1 MSDQASTAQTLA
13 ANPALSAFVRANA
26 GSGKTT
32 TLVNRVARLLLGG
45 TAPGAILCVTFT
57 KAAAA
62 EMQARLFTR
71 LGDWAVKDGD
81 ALSRDLAA
89 LEGREAGTYDDEAL
103 SRARRLFARALETPG
118 GLKIQTL
125 HAFCEKLLRRF
136 PMEAGV
142 SPGFTVLEDQAAQRL
157 SREARDD
164 LARAALADGDGPL
177 GRAYRYFALA
187 LDFQA
192 FEGFLGT
199 LEAERLK
206 ITAYVEAAE
215 AGAAPDIHDLTGTD
229 PAQSVEDIA
238 AVYASGLDLPEL
250 RALAG
255 ELAGGSVT
263 DQKRAASLQ
272 TAVASGPTLATL
284 GPVFLTGTGTPL
296 KSMATKSVPP
306 PVAAR
311 LTDLQD
317 QYLAVLAAVR
327 AAATA
332 ERTRHALTLG
342 RAYAALYDQAK
353 AATGA
358 LDFADLVDRTRA
370 LLTQSEAAAWVL
382 YKMDGGIDHVLVD
395 EAQDTA
401 PDQWAIITALTG
413 EFFAGESRGR
423 TMFAVGDEKQSI
435 YSFQGARPERLR
447 RESQAYDRRITEAN
461 GVFKGVELTT
471 SYRSTPEVLGF
482 VDAVFEDPERARAL
496 TGQSLQ
502 QAPVHVAARADHAG
516 SVEMWPLFF
525 DDETTPQDPW
535 VPVDHEPATHGRK
548 KLARA
553 LAREIRRAV
562 DQGDAVYDPRAK
574 DWRACGYDDFLILV
588 RRRDPTF
595 EEIIRALKAEGVP
608 VAGADRLKLSSHIAF
623 DDLKAVM
630 RFALFPDDD
639 LSLAEIL
646 RGPLCDLPD
655 FDGDDSLYAL
665 AGREGRGRLWA
676 ELKERAT
683 EQPLWQRAC
692 DLAAWA
698 RDQRDRDAFGF
709 VSGLL
714 NRVDSGGMTGRV
726 RMLERL
732 GREAG
737 EALDETLSLILSL
750 DKQGLSDL
758 ETVLDRLEA
767 AEVEVKRDL
776 EGPRGEVRIMTVHGA
791 KGLEA
796 PVVFLP
802 DTTSRA
808 GARGTALFEVAP
820 EVEEGVEA
828 PPAAWLMGGKKD
840 EDCPALMAARA
851 AREAASADES
861 LRLLYV
867 GLTRARDRLVILG
880 RGMAGR
886 KEGFDKESW
895 WAVLAE
901 TFDRLEGAETLENG
915 GRRFGRAPEQRKRTA
930 ATGRIPPPPLP
941 AWTETVP
948 PPDPGLRARAP
959 SRLAEV
965 GEDAGPPS
973 PSPLDRGRDGGLSR
987 LRRGILIHRL
997 LERLPDLPE
1006 ADRRAA
1012 ADRLLA
1018 REPGVKP
1025 DQIAEMTG
1033 AAFGVLEDA
1042 RFAAVFGPGSRA
1054 EVALTGTV
1062 QGIAWSGRMDRLVVL
1077 PDRVLVIDYKT
1088 QRPAPDHIDRTD
1100 PAHLLQMAAYVALL
1114 RTLYPERTVEAA
1126 LVWTDGPRLMPV
1138 PDALIDEALHALAP
1152 AL

>member
-1 MSDQASTAQTLA
+1 MSDQTLHPQTRA
-13 ANPALSAFVRANA
+13 ADPKRSVFVSANA

-32 TLVNRVARLLLGG
+32 TLVSRVARLLLGG

-57 KAAAA
+57 KAAAS
-62 EMQARLFTR
+62 EMQSRLFARL
-71 LGDWAVKDGD
+71 GSWAVMDD
-81 ALSRDLAA
+81 AKLSRELAA
-89 LEGREAGTYDDEAL
+89 LEGQTSGAYADEAL

-142 SPGFTVLEDQAAQRL
+142 SPGFTVLEDEAARRL

-164 LARAALADGDGPL
+164 LARAALADAEGPL
-177 GRAYRYFALA
+177 GQAYRHFALA

-192 FEGFLGT
+192 FEGFLTT

-206 ITAYVEAAE
+206 ITAWVAAVEAGE
-215 AGAAPDIHDLTGTD
+215 APDIHTLTGTEPGVTAEGIEAEWLAALD
-229 PAQSVEDIA
+229 PA
-238 AVYASGLDLPEL
+238 EL
-250 RALAG
+250 RALAA
-255 ELAGGSVT
+255 ELATGSKT
-263 DQKRAASLQ
+263 DIDRSGLLTAALEAGL
-272 TAVASGPTLATL
+272 TFKAL
-284 GPVFLTGTGTPL
+284 GPIFLTRTGTPQ
-296 KSMATKSVPP
+296 KSMATQKIAP
-306 PVAAR
+306 AIRDR
-311 LTDLQD
+311 LTALQD
-317 QYLAVLAAVR
+317 SYCQTLSACCSAR
-327 AAATA
+327 TA
-332 ERTRHALTLG
+332 ERSRHAVTL
-342 RAYAALYDQAK
+342 AIAHAALYDRAK

-370 LLTQSEAAAWVL
+370 LLTRSEAAAWVL

-401 PDQWAIITALTG
+401 PDQWEIVTALTS
-413 EFFAGESRGR
+413 EFFAGETRGR
-423 TMFAVGDEKQSI
+423 TVFAVGDEKQSI

-447 RESQAYDRRITEAN
+447 REAQAYDLRIKAAGSEFE
-461 GVFKGVELTT
+461 GIELTT
-471 SYRSTPEVLGF
+471 SYRSTPEVLKF
-482 VDAVFEDPERARAL
+482 VDAVFAAGDRARAL

-502 QAPVHVAARADHAG
+502 QPPVHEAARTDHAG

-525 DDETTPQDPW
+525 DDEATPQDPW

-562 DQGDAVYDPRAK
+562 DHGDAVYDPKGKA
-574 DWRACGYDDFLILV
+574 WRACGYDDFLILV

-630 RFALFPDDD
+630 RFALFPGDE
-639 LSLAEIL
+639 LSLAEML

-655 FDGDDSLYAL
+655 FDGPDSLYAL
-665 AGREGRGRLWA
+665 AGRKRRGPLWD
-676 ELKERAT
+676 ELQARAH
-683 EQPLWQRAC
+683 EQPLWARAQA
-692 DLAAWA
+692 LADWA
-698 RDQRDRDAFGF
+698 RSQRDRDAFGF

-714 NRVDSGGMTGRV
+714 NRTDGASVTGRV

-732 GREAG
+732 GREAE

-750 DKQGLSDL
+750 DRQGVSDL

-802 DTTSRA
+802 DTTAKA
-808 GARGTALFEVAP
+808 GARGAALFEVAP
-820 EVEEGVEA
+820 EVGEGVTP

-840 EDCPALMAARA
+840 EDCPALAAARA
-851 AREAASADES
+851 AREQASADES

-867 GLTRARDRLVILG
+867 GLTRARDRLVIMG

-886 KEGFDKESW
+886 KDGFADGSW
-895 WAVLAE
+895 WDLICQ
-901 TFDRLEGAETLENG
+901 TFDGLEGVHDLDD
-915 GRRFGRAPEQRKRTA
+915 GRRRYGPAPMSVLRAVPTVPAREA
-930 ATGRIPPPPLP
+930 LP
-941 AWTETVP
+941 DWTHVAP
-948 PPDPGLRARAP
+948 PPDAGLRARAP
-959 SRLAEV
+959 SRLADV

-987 LRRGILIHRL
+987 LRRGTLIHRL
-997 LERLPDLPE
+997 LERLPELP
-1006 ADRRAA
+1006 AGDRRAA

-1018 REPGVKP
+1018 REPGLTP
-1025 DQIAEMTG
+1025 GQIAEMTG

-1114 RTLYPERTVEAA
+1114 RRLYPERAVEAA

-1138 PDALIDEALHALAP
+1138 PDALIDEALHALVP